1 MICSP
6 DEFSESGG
14 IVVPRSLGVAVR
26 LQDWVGGNDLVL
38 QGDLLLALLA
48 APGGDHGQVGD
59 HLLCVLRLA
68 GAGLASDEHGIVLII
83 ERVRHDKSRFYLLV
97 GQHVP
102 VGSLGDSPEM
112 RRHLQTDNNSP
123 RLLIQALF
131 VKCNVKFFNL
141 VPALAQVN
149 LANPVGVQ
157 GVPLVRV
164 DHHNKET

>member
-14 IVVPRSLGVAVR
+14 VVVPRSLCVAVR

-38 QGDLLLALLA
+38 QRDLLLALLA

-112 RRHLQTDNNSP
+112 RRHLQAECNYP
-123 RLLIQALF
+123 QLLIKKKYFL
-131 VKCNVKFFNL
+131 CNC
-141 VPALAQVN
+141 
-149 LANPVGVQ
+149 
-157 GVPLVRV
+157 
-164 DHHNKET
+164 